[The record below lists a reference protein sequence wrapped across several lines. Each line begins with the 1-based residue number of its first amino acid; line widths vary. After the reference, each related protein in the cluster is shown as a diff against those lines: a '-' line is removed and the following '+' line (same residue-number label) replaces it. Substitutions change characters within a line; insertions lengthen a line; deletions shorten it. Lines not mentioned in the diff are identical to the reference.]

1 MTSFNILSLG
11 KHRIGILSVTLLP
24 LSSSLSLGHDDR
36 LESCTRQYSSHSS
49 SSSRRRNSD
58 KVLTVSSINQN
69 LVELRY
75 EVRGAIAKRADKIR
89 RELKV

>member
-1 MTSFNILSLG
+1 MTSFNLLNLSRQ
-11 KHRIGILSVTLLP
+11 KISSLSVTLLP
-24 LSSSLSLGHDDR
+24 LSLAHENKLKSCR
-36 LESCTRQYSSHSS
+36 LESCTRRYSS
-49 SSSRRRNSD
+49 SSSSSGD
-58 KVLTVSSINQN
+58 KILTVSSINQN